1 MAAIPPAAVVDTAG
15 PTGSEEIHVAPSLPL
30 TQKLKYGAL
39 AYGITKL
46 IKTPL
51 NLITAIK
58 TDYLGTSPTN
68 PDIIKALPSRPQLPV
83 RVFLP
88 KSHSDESPSDT
99 KLPTL
104 LTIHG
109 GGFVIGSPYD
119 NDSWNRRF
127 VQLAET
133 AGTSFCVIAL
143 DYRKAPSYPFPTAIH
158 DLEAVI
164 LDLLKP
170 DSDSSNHGGDLP
182 IDLDRVAIAG
192 WSAGG
197 NLALAVSQLPTIR
210 PLIKAVVPM
219 YPVLDFVTPSE
230 VKATKSRRY
239 KSALGGFRGKD
250 TDFLMGLSGMF
261 DWAYVSPGQRMGD
274 PLLSPVYAVTVE
286 EDATAEGG
294 GRVVVKGREKFP
306 ANVFVIACELDML
319 GGEAWRLACKLGG
332 KKVPGVEDML
342 GREEVGEEKGK
353 LELEDERFHWQVE
366 VTDSEEDGQTQV
378 KRRYRWL
385 LVPDAIHGYDQDGVG
400 RFGDEELVGDG
411 MEKREE
417 VMKIIRGWLVDE
429 VL

>member
-1 MAAIPPAAVVDTAG
+1 MAAIPAAVVDTAG
-15 PTGSEEIHVAPSLPL
+15 PAGSEEIHVAPSLPL

-58 TDYLGTSPTN
+58 TDYLGSSPTN
-68 PDIIKALPSRPQLPV
+68 PDIIKAFPSRPQLPV

-88 KSHSDESPSDT
+88 KSHSGEDPSDK

-109 GGFVIGSPYD
+109 GGFVLGSPYD
-119 NDSWNRRF
+119 NDGWNRRF
-127 VQLAET
+127 VQLAEEG
-133 AGTSFCVIAL
+133 GTPFCVIAL

-170 DSDSSNHGGDLP
+170 DSSNHGDDLP
-182 IDLDRVAIAG
+182 IDVNRVAIAG

-210 PLIKAVVPM
+210 PLVKAVVPM

-239 KSALGGFRGKD
+239 KPALGGFRGKK

-261 DWAYVSPGQRMGD
+261 DWSYVEPGQKMGD

-286 EDATAEGG
+286 DTAEGK
-294 GRVVVKGREKFP
+294 VTKGREKFP

-332 KKVPGVEDML
+332 KKVPGVEDRL

-353 LELEDERFHWQVE
+353 LELEDERFHWQVA
-366 VTDSEEDGQTQV
+366 VEEGQV
-378 KRRYRWL
+378 KRRYMWL

-400 RFGDEELVGDG
+400 RFGDEELVSDG

-417 VMKIIRGWLVDE
+417 VMKIIRGWLMDG

>member
-1 MAAIPPAAVVDTAG
+1 MAAIPPAAALDTAG

-58 TDYLGTSPTN
+58 TDYLGSSPTN
-68 PDIIKALPSRPQLPV
+68 PDIIKAYPSRPQLPV

-88 KSHSDESPSDT
+88 KSHSGEDGPCPT

-109 GGFVIGSPYD
+109 GGFVLGSPYD

-127 VQLAET
+127 VQLAQEGDT
-133 AGTSFCVIAL
+133 PFCVIAL

-164 LDLLKP
+164 LDLFK
-170 DSDSSNHGGDLP
+170 SDDLP
-182 IDLDRVAIAG
+182 GIDLNRVAIAG

-197 NLALAVSQLPTIR
+197 NLALAVSQLPNIR
-210 PLIKAVVPM
+210 PLLKAVVPM

-230 VKATKSRRY
+230 TKATKSRRY
-239 KSALGGFRGKD
+239 KPALGGFRGKD

-261 DWAYVSPGQRMGD
+261 DWAYVSPGQKMGD
-274 PLLSPVYAVTVE
+274 PLLSPVYAVSVE
-286 EDATAEGG
+286 EATAEGAEKV
-294 GRVVVKGREKFP
+294 VVVKGREKFP

-319 GGEAWRLACKLGG
+319 GGEAWRMACKLGG

-353 LELEDERFHWQVE
+353 LELEDERFHWRVE
-366 VTDSEEDGQTQV
+366 VDEGQV

-400 RFGDEELVGDG
+400 RFGDEELVRDG

-417 VMKIIRGWLVDE
+417 VMKIIRGWLMDG